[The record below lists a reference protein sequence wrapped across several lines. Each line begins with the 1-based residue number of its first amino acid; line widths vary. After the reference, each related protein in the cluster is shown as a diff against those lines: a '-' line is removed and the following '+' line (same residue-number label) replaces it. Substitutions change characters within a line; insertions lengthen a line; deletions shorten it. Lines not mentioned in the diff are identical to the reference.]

1 MQPCKNGNVSIKA
14 EGLSHPIAPRSQGVG
29 AIRNPVP
36 VQVSQHILTH
46 ITVGSQ
52 PLWLHAH
59 CRTHTLLHRPSFS
72 FPQEQKPVPSCP
84 KHSRGSCARTGAQ
97 GKQPFCVAVPL
108 PTPPAPGMLSERR
121 KTHSK
126 RLPKYQSALQSPREE
141 RFSSPAEAAV
151 NKHGTCFIAC
161 QGCPLPS
168 AELTPA
174 QGRSPSHAEPG
185 HLLPA
190 PASCRA
196 TEDGRDVLSCT
207 LQWKTE
213 LTQRKDVLG

>member
-126 RLPKYQSALQSPREE
+126 RLSINQPYSPPGRKGLVPLQKQRSINTARALSPVKAALSHQQS
-141 RFSSPAEAAV
+141 
-151 NKHGTCFIAC
+151 
-161 QGCPLPS
+161 
-168 AELTPA
+168 
-174 QGRSPSHAEPG
+174 
-185 HLLPA
+185 
-190 PASCRA
+190 
-196 TEDGRDVLSCT
+196 
-207 LQWKTE
+207 
-213 LTQRKDVLG
+213 